1 MAMRQARL
9 IEEDLVSSG
18 MHPLQRRA
26 ILEIVERI
34 RVQHQQVMQ
43 LASMFDKM
51 TDTMQ
56 ELANKL
62 SALGVNLEKSGVME
76 KIKDSMQDQ
85 DDDPDDTHT
94 HSRRL
99 KH

>member
-18 MHPLQRRA
+18 MHPLQRRV

-76 KIKDSMQDQ
+76 KIKDSMQDR

-94 HSRRL
+94 HSRRRR
-99 KH
+99 H